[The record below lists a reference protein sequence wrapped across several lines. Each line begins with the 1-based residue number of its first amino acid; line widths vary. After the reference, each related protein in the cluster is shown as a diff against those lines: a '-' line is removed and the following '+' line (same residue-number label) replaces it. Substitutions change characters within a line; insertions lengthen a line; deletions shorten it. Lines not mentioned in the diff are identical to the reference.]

1 MRVFVLHFS
10 SNNRFY
16 KVFDSLEAIDEHF
29 KGMNYTIDNYGDD
42 EISIEIDDQYGIH
55 MYFGYNT
62 TMIMKEES
70 K

>member
-1 MRVFVLHFS
+1 
-10 SNNRFY
+10 
-16 KVFDSLEAIDEHF
+16 VFDSLEAIDEHF

-62 TMIMKEES
+62 AMIMKKGEG
-70 K
+70 